1 MSNQKSKIRLQSPT
15 GIHDI
20 LENEQ
25 LYFDKVIKVVK
36 QSALAYNFS
45 KITTPILEYVE
56 IFEKST
62 GATSDIV
69 EKEMYVLKTKGG
81 DDLCLRP
88 EFTPGVV
95 RAYLQHGMSSLP
107 KPVKLYSIG
116 PLFRHEKPQSG
127 RYRQFH
133 QFNFEIFGVNDPI
146 VDAQTIQMFYNIL
159 NDLKIKDLCVH
170 VNSIG
175 CSECRPNYRKALL
188 RYLKSKEKFLSS
200 DSQKRMK
207 KNPLR
212 ILDSKDPKDIEI
224 VQNAPQVVDF
234 LCEECHGHLKNVLE
248 YLDEINL
255 PYFLNSRLVRGLD
268 YYTRTVFE
276 IVQKNKDGVI
286 SSALI
291 GGGRYDNL
299 IKNMGGPETPAF
311 GGAGGIERIILTIK
325 DQNKGQELSNKE
337 TKFEVF
343 LAPLGE
349 SAKKKALSLFEELRK
364 EKITVAESF
373 SKDSLKVQLGMAS
386 KLGSQYALILGHRE
400 VLDNKIIIRDMA
412 NQKQKEVDLDKIVKE
427 LKKLLK
433 K

>member
-1 MSNQKSKIRLQSPT
+1 MSNSKSKIRLQAPT
-15 GIHDI
+15 GMHDI
-20 LENEQ
+20 LEGEQ
-25 LYFDKVIKVVK
+25 VYFDKVTKAVK
-36 QSALAYNFS
+36 QTAIAYNFS
-45 KITTPILEYVE
+45 KISTPILEYVE

-62 GATSDIV
+62 GDTSDIV
-69 EKEMYVLKTKGG
+69 EKEMYALKTKGG

-88 EFTPGVV
+88 EFTPSVV

-107 KPVKLYSIG
+107 KPVKLYSVG
-116 PLFRHEKPQSG
+116 PLFRYEKPQSG

-146 VDAQTIQMFYNIL
+146 IDAQTIQMFYNIL
-159 NDLKIKDLCVH
+159 DDLKIKDLCVH

-175 CSECRPNYRKALL
+175 CPECRPNYRKALL

-200 DSQKRMK
+200 DSAKRMK

-234 LCEECHGHLKNVLE
+234 LCEDCNNHLKKVLE

-255 PYFLNSRLVRGLD
+255 PYSLNSRLVRGLD

-276 IVQKNKDGVI
+276 IIQKAKDGTL

-299 IKNMGGPETPAF
+299 IKNMGGPDTPAF

-325 DQNKGQELSNKE
+325 DQHKGQEPSIKE
-337 TKFEVF
+337 PEFEVF

-349 SAKKKALSLFEELRK
+349 SAKKKALAMFEEFRK

-386 KLGSQYALILGHRE
+386 KLGAKYTLILGHRE
-400 VLDNKIIIRDMA
+400 VLDNKIIIRDME
-412 NQKQKEVDLDKIVKE
+412 NQKQKEVDLDKITKE

-433 K
+433 R

>member
-1 MSNQKSKIRLQSPT
+1 MANQKIKLQSPT

-25 LYFDKVIKVVK
+25 VYFDKVTKVVR
-36 QSALAYNFS
+36 QIATAYSFS
-45 KITTPILEYVE
+45 KITTPILEYTE

-62 GATSDIV
+62 GETSDIV
-69 EKEMYVLKTKGG
+69 EKEMYSLKTKGG

-116 PLFRHEKPQSG
+116 PLFRYEKPQSG
-127 RYRQFH
+127 RYRQFN
-133 QFNFEIFGVNDPI
+133 QFNFEIFGVNDPVI
-146 VDAQTIQMFYNIL
+146 DAQAIQMFYNIL
-159 NDLKIKDLCVH
+159 DDLKLKDLCVH
-170 VNSIG
+170 INSIG
-175 CSECRPNYRKALL
+175 CPECRPNYRKALL
-188 RYLKSKEKFLSS
+188 KYLKSKEKFLSP
-200 DSQKRMK
+200 DSQKRLK

-224 VQNAPQVVDF
+224 IINAPQVVDY
-234 LCEECHGHLKNVLE
+234 LCEECNGHLKKVLE
-248 YLDEINL
+248 YLDGINL

-268 YYTRTVFE
+268 YYSKTVFE
-276 IVQKNKDGVI
+276 IVQKTADGNI

-291 GGGRYDNL
+291 GGGRYDTL
-299 IKNMGGPETPAF
+299 IKNMGGPDTPAF
-311 GGAGGIERIILTIK
+311 GGAGGIERIILAIK
-325 DQNKGQELSNKE
+325 EQHKGQDLEPKQVE
-337 TKFEVF
+337 YQVF

-349 SAKKKALSLFEELRK
+349 SAKKKSLMLFEEFRK
-364 EKITVAESF
+364 EKISVAESF

-386 KLGSQYALILGHRE
+386 KLGAKYTLILGHRE

-427 LKKLLK
+427 LKKII
-433 K
+433 

>member
-1 MSNQKSKIRLQSPT
+1 MSNQKLKLQSPT

-25 LYFDKVIKVVK
+25 LYFDKVTKATK
-36 QSALAYNFS
+36 QIAVAYNFS
-45 KITTPILEYVE
+45 KITTPILEYTE

-62 GATSDIV
+62 GETSDIV
-69 EKEMYVLKTKGG
+69 EKEMYTLKTKGG

-107 KPVKLYSIG
+107 KPVKLYSMG
-116 PLFRHEKPQSG
+116 PLFRYEKPQSG

-133 QFNFEIFGVNDPI
+133 QFNFEIFGVNDPVI
-146 VDAQTIQMFYNIL
+146 DAQAIQMFYNIL
-159 NDLKIKDLCVH
+159 DDLKLKDLCVH

-175 CSECRPNYRKALL
+175 CPECRPNYRKALL
-188 RYLKSKEKFLSS
+188 KYLKSKEKFLSP
-200 DSQKRMK
+200 DSAKRLK

-224 VQNAPQVVDF
+224 VVNAPQVVDY
-234 LCEECHGHLKNVLE
+234 LCEECHGHLKKVLE
-248 YLDEINL
+248 YLDGINL
-255 PYFLNSRLVRGLD
+255 PYVLNSRLVRGLD
-268 YYTRTVFE
+268 YYSRTVFE
-276 IVQKNKDGVI
+276 IVQKSKDGNI

-291 GGGRYDNL
+291 GGGRYDTL
-299 IKNMGGPETPAF
+299 IKNMGGPDTPAF
-311 GGAGGIERIILTIK
+311 GGAGGIERIILAIK
-325 DQNKGQELSNKE
+325 EQNKGQELTPKTE
-337 TKFEVF
+337 EYQVF

-349 SAKKKALSLFEELRK
+349 SAKKKSLMLFEELRK
-364 EKITVAESF
+364 EKISVAESF

-386 KLGSQYALILGHRE
+386 KLGAKYTLILGHRE

-412 NQKQKEVDLDKIVKE
+412 NQKQKEVDLDKIIKE
-427 LKKLLK
+427 LKKII
-433 K
+433 